1 VPGAPRA
8 AWRWLVGTGARRAA
22 GRTALSEAER
32 QFAVAK
38 TQREAGG
45 TAQFEVERE
54 LALTAT
60 QIEVERTAQ
69 YEICPGAPS
78 S

>member
-1 VPGAPRA
+1 MG
-8 AWRWLVGTGARRAA
+8 LVGTGARRAV
-22 GRTALSEAER
+22 GRTAQSEAAR

-45 TAQFEVERE
+45 TAQSEVERE

-60 QIEVERTAQ
+60 QIEVERTALH
-69 YEICPGAPS
+69 EICPWAPS
-78 S
+78 F